1 MWMSWRQYAGKGI
14 LLDPEMEAAEMAAE
28 LVQCMALRCAV
39 IRNKEAPM
47 AGKPVAVSLY
57 HEQWVGLSLPIVHVR
72 ARVVRQGV
80 KRVHVVSG
88 NQQRLRRPLTWGILV
103 GMDGA
108 AKSEGWRVL

>member
-1 MWMSWRQYAGKGI
+1 M
-14 LLDPEMEAAEMAAE
+14 
-28 LVQCMALRCAV
+28 
-39 IRNKEAPM
+39 
-47 AGKPVAVSLY
+47 
-57 HEQWVGLSLPIVHVR
+57 PIVHLR